1 MKKKNK
7 NLRIIVIMSI
17 IFCLGIFC
25 GWLFFYLND
34 NSNNYDTNEYLRL
47 GGYQY
52 INPLLVCDI
61 SEETN
66 NKNLDGLENQIK
78 ELIEKNQ
85 TEGVIDV
92 ASVYYKDL
100 STGEQINV
108 NPDEKY
114 YPASLNKVPL
124 MIAYLKYAESNSNL
138 FNQKIKV
145 ENNIPDTNSLQEIKP
160 KEEAK
165 IGESYSVDDLLGK
178 MIKFSDNNA
187 FYALASGLDKK
198 YFTSTY
204 SDFNINYPEN
214 QEDKPDFIT
223 TYDFSYFLRVLYNAT
238 YLKRD
243 LSEKALKI
251 MSEVDYA
258 DGLIAGLP
266 SDIKV
271 SHKFGYKND
280 IDASGQTVAREL
292 HDCGIIYD
300 PNGSYV
306 LCVMTKSKK
315 EIPEISSF
323 IKSVSELV
331 YKDIKE

>member
-1 MKKKNK
+1 MKIKNK
-7 NLRIIVIMSI
+7 ILTRYIIVFVVFI
-17 IFCLGIFC
+17 LGIFC
-25 GWLFFYLND
+25 GWLFFSFNGNHNKD
-34 NSNNYDTNEYLRL
+34 DTNEYLRL

-52 INPLLVCDI
+52 INPLLVCDT

-66 NKNLDGLENQIK
+66 YKKIDGLEEQIK
-78 ELIEKNQ
+78 ELIGRNQ
-85 TEGVIDV
+85 EEGVIDV

-100 STGEQINV
+100 LTGEQINV

-124 MIAYLKYAESNSNL
+124 MIAYLKYAETNPNV
-138 FNQKIKV
+138 FARKIKV
-145 ENNIPDTNSLQEIKP
+145 EKNIPDTNSLQEIKP

-165 IGESYSVDDLLGK
+165 IGDSYSVDDLLEK
-178 MIKFSDNNA
+178 MIKYSDNNA

-214 QEDKPDFIT
+214 QSDMPDFIT

-251 MSEVDYA
+251 MSEVDYL
-258 DGLIAGLP
+258 DGLVAGLP
-266 SDIKV
+266 SGIKV
-271 SHKFGYKND
+271 SHKFGFKND

-292 HDCGIIYD
+292 HDCGIIY
-300 PNGSYV
+300 GSDGPYA
-306 LCVMTKSKK
+306 LCVMTKSKR
-315 EIPEISSF
+315 EIPAISEF
-323 IKSVSELV
+323 IRSVSELV
-331 YKDIKE
+331 YKEVKE